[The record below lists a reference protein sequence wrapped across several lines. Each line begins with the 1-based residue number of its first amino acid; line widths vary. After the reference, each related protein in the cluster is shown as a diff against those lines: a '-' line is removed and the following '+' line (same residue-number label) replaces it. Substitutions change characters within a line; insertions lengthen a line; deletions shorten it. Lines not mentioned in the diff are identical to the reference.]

1 MKMALKDGKVL
12 IKDADSTQGAV
23 IRSWNRMRWNKSLKL
38 FEGDLSGDLLDRLAK
53 LVKLPQ
59 AIEEERQA
67 IRRVQRAVDQE
78 RARKDPEPLVRYPV
92 TKQLYK
98 HQVRAANMA
107 LITFGIIP
115 PEAEEARG
123 NGK

>member
-59 AIEEERQA
+59 TIEEERQA
-67 IRRVQRAVDQE
+67 IHRVQRAVDQE

-92 TKQLYK
+92 TEQLYK

-107 LITFGIIP
+107 LITFGIVP
-115 PEAEEARG
+115 PEAEEARR

>member
-23 IRSWNRMRWNKSLKL
+23 IRSWNRMRWNKGLKL

-67 IRRVQRAVDQE
+67 IHRVQRAVDQE

-115 PEAEEARG
+115 PEAEEARRD
-123 NGK
+123 GK

>member
-23 IRSWNRMRWNKSLKL
+23 IRSWNRMRWNKSLNL

-67 IRRVQRAVDQE
+67 IHRVQRAVDQE

-115 PEAEEARG
+115 PEAEEARRD
-123 NGK
+123 GK

>member
-67 IRRVQRAVDQE
+67 IHRVQRAVDQE
-78 RARKDPEPLVRYPV
+78 RARKDPGPLVRYPV

-115 PEAEEARG
+115 PEAEEAKR

>member
-53 LVKLPQ
+53 LVQLPQ

-67 IRRVQRAVDQE
+67 MHRVRRAVDQE

-115 PEAEEARG
+115 PEAGEVRKS
-123 NGK
+123 GK

>member
-67 IRRVQRAVDQE
+67 IHRVQRAVDQE
-78 RARKDPEPLVRYPV
+78 RARKDPEPLVWYPV

-115 PEAEEARG
+115 PEAEEVGRD
-123 NGK
+123 GK

>member
-67 IRRVQRAVDQE
+67 IHRVQRAVDQE

-107 LITFGIIP
+107 LITFGIIS
-115 PEAEEARG
+115 PEAEEARR

>member
-67 IRRVQRAVDQE
+67 IHRVQRAVDQE
-78 RARKDPEPLVRYPV
+78 RARKDPEPLLRYPV

-107 LITFGIIP
+107 LITFGIIS
-115 PEAEEARG
+115 PEAEEARR

>member
-1 MKMALKDGKVL
+1 MKMALKDGKIL

-67 IRRVQRAVDQE
+67 IHRVQRAVDQE
-78 RARKDPEPLVRYPV
+78 RARKDPECLVRYPV

-107 LITFGIIP
+107 LITFGIVP
-115 PEAEEARG
+115 PEAEEARR

>member
-67 IRRVQRAVDQE
+67 IHRVQRAVDQE

-115 PEAEEARG
+115 PEAEEVRG
-123 NGK
+123 NGQ

>member
-38 FEGDLSGDLLDRLAK
+38 LEGDLSGDLLDRLAK

-67 IRRVQRAVDQE
+67 IHRVQRAVDQE

-115 PEAEEARG
+115 PEAEEARRD
-123 NGK
+123 GK

>member
-67 IRRVQRAVDQE
+67 IHGVQRAVDQE

-115 PEAEEARG
+115 PEA
-123 NGK
+123 GKVRKSGK

>member
-67 IRRVQRAVDQE
+67 IHRVQRAVDQE

-107 LITFGIIP
+107 LITFGIVP
-115 PEAEEARG
+115 PEAEEARR

>member
-67 IRRVQRAVDQE
+67 IHRVQRAVDQE

-115 PEAEEARG
+115 PEAEEVRRD
-123 NGK
+123 GK

>member
-67 IRRVQRAVDQE
+67 IHRVQRAVDQE

-115 PEAEEARG
+115 PEAEEVGR

>member
-67 IRRVQRAVDQE
+67 IHRVQRAVDQE
-78 RARKDPEPLVRYPV
+78 RAKKDPEPLVRYPV

-115 PEAEEARG
+115 PEAEEARR

>member
-38 FEGDLSGDLLDRLAK
+38 FEGDLSGDLLDRLEK

-67 IRRVQRAVDQE
+67 IHRVQRAVDQE

-115 PEAEEARG
+115 PEAEEARR

>member
-59 AIEEERQA
+59 AIEEERQS
-67 IRRVQRAVDQE
+67 IHRVQRAVDQE
-78 RARKDPEPLVRYPV
+78 RARKDPAPLVRYPV

-115 PEAEEARG
+115 PEAEEARR

>member
-59 AIEEERQA
+59 VIEEERQA
-67 IRRVQRAVDQE
+67 IHRVQRAVDQE

-115 PEAEEARG
+115 PEAEEARR

>member
-12 IKDADSTQGAV
+12 IKEADSTQGAV

-67 IRRVQRAVDQE
+67 IHRVQRAVDQE

-115 PEAEEARG
+115 PEAEEARRD
-123 NGK
+123 GK

>member
-115 PEAEEARG
+115 PEAEEARR

>member
-67 IRRVQRAVDQE
+67 IHRVRRAVDQE

-115 PEAEEARG
+115 PEAEEVGR

>member
-1 MKMALKDGKVL
+1 MKMALKDGKIL

-67 IRRVQRAVDQE
+67 IHRVRRAVDQE

-115 PEAEEARG
+115 PEAEEARRD
-123 NGK
+123 GK

>member
-67 IRRVQRAVDQE
+67 IHRVQRAVDQE

-115 PEAEEARG
+115 PEAEEARKS
-123 NGK
+123 GK

>member
-67 IRRVQRAVDQE
+67 MHRVQRAVDQE

-107 LITFGIIP
+107 LITFGIVP
-115 PEAEEARG
+115 PEAEEARRS
-123 NGK
+123 GK

>member
-1 MKMALKDGKVL
+1 MKMALKDGKIL

-67 IRRVQRAVDQE
+67 IHRVQRAVDQE

-115 PEAEEARG
+115 PEAEEARRD
-123 NGK
+123 GK

>member
-67 IRRVQRAVDQE
+67 IHRVQKAVDQE

-115 PEAEEARG
+115 PEAEEARRD
-123 NGK
+123 GK

>member
-1 MKMALKDGKVL
+1 MKMALKDGKIL

-67 IRRVQRAVDQE
+67 IHRVQRAVDQE

-115 PEAEEARG
+115 PEAEEARR

>member
-67 IRRVQRAVDQE
+67 MHRVRRAVDQE

-115 PEAEEARG
+115 PEAEEARRD
-123 NGK
+123 GK

>member
-67 IRRVQRAVDQE
+67 IHRVQRAVDQE

-115 PEAEEARG
+115 PEAEEARR

>member
-1 MKMALKDGKVL
+1 MKMALKEGKVL

-67 IRRVQRAVDQE
+67 IHRVQRAVDQE

-115 PEAEEARG
+115 PEAEEARRD
-123 NGK
+123 GK

>member
-67 IRRVQRAVDQE
+67 IHRVQRAVDQE

-107 LITFGIIP
+107 LITFGIVP
-115 PEAEEARG
+115 PEAEEARRS
-123 NGK
+123 GK

>member
-67 IRRVQRAVDQE
+67 IHSVQRAVDQE

-115 PEAEEARG
+115 PEAEEARRD
-123 NGK
+123 GK

>member
-67 IRRVQRAVDQE
+67 IHRVQRAVDQE

-115 PEAEEARG
+115 PEAEEARRS
-123 NGK
+123 GK

>member
-12 IKDADSTQGAV
+12 IKDADPTQGAV

-67 IRRVQRAVDQE
+67 IHRVQRAVDQE

-107 LITFGIIP
+107 LITFGIVP
-115 PEAEEARG
+115 PDAEEARR

>member
-107 LITFGIIP
+107 LITFRIIP
-115 PEAEEARG
+115 PEAEEARRD
-123 NGK
+123 GK

>member
-1 MKMALKDGKVL
+1 MKMALKDGKIL

-67 IRRVQRAVDQE
+67 IHRVQRAVDQE

-107 LITFGIIP
+107 LITFGIIH
-115 PEAEEARG
+115 PEAGEARRS
-123 NGK
+123 GK

>member
-1 MKMALKDGKVL
+1 MKMALKDGKIL

-67 IRRVQRAVDQE
+67 IHRVQRAVDQE

-115 PEAEEARG
+115 PEAEEVRG
-123 NGK
+123 NGQ

>member
-1 MKMALKDGKVL
+1 MKMALKDGKIL

-59 AIEEERQA
+59 AIEDERQA
-67 IRRVQRAVDQE
+67 IHRVQRAVDQE

-107 LITFGIIP
+107 LITFGIVP
-115 PEAEEARG
+115 PEAEEARRS
-123 NGK
+123 GK

>member
-1 MKMALKDGKVL
+1 MKMALKDGKIL

-67 IRRVQRAVDQE
+67 IHRVRRAVDQE

-107 LITFGIIP
+107 LITFGIVP
-115 PEAEEARG
+115 PEAEEARR